1 MQDII
6 AGLRVS
12 ARTQTRALLARLQ
25 RTTPRERVLLGV
37 MVLAALIYA
46 PISAADW
53 RVRQEDRYIDALS
66 TRAGARLAASA
77 ARRVEAAAADDTA
90 VEDMKTWGFEATNV
104 AVAQVRIEQQL
115 AKAALDVGM
124 TSVVITTDA
133 EVETIGVTDWVGAE
147 IQADLRWAPTFA
159 FLDRVAGWPEGFRV
173 VSFDYEMTPVATFQ
187 GQIQQVQGAAAQLA
201 PPTGKVRIRLSFPVV
216 LPAGAAKA
224 EKVGG

>member
-1 MQDII
+1 M
-6 AGLRVS
+6 
-12 ARTQTRALLARLQ
+12 
-25 RTTPRERVLLGV
+25 LGV

-187 GQIQQVQGAAAQLA
+187 GQIQQVQGAAAQLP